1 MKFDRLLLTFIFNVI
16 MILLT
21 ISSIIVEIIDIQNN
35 PDSVYHNVQGLF
47 RFYTIDGNLLSL
59 ICNIIVSIYQI
70 KALRISPYGDI
81 KSIIANQFLYIIC
94 LMSACTELVIFIVVV
109 LIFMPIGD
117 DKSRKG
123 LVGSYNASSFHVTVP
138 ILLTFRFIFLDVRKR
153 DLKLIEKFIGGLP
166 TLLYGII
173 LFILCISKVF
183 TSYDKIDGDGRVPY
197 PFLDVYHQNWLFCLG
212 CGLFIFIFGFGI
224 GFLLDFLN
232 KKCEKLIL
240 PYKFI
245 LEKEEEAKEE
255 IKVEIK
261 QDIKNEE
268 IEEKE
273 KDEENK
279 KVREESKEPSKEG
292 IRIFNQV

>member
-1 MKFDRLLLTFIFNVI
+1 MKFDRLLLTFILNII
-16 MILLT
+16 MIILT
-21 ISSIIVEIIDIQNN
+21 ISSIVVEIIDIQNN

-59 ICNIIVSIYQI
+59 ICNIIASIFQI
-70 KALRISPYGDI
+70 KALRISPDGDV
-81 KSIIANQFLYIIC
+81 KSIIANQFLYAIC

-109 LIFMPIGD
+109 VIFMPIGD
-117 DKSRKG
+117 NEWRKE

-166 TLLYGII
+166 TFLYGII

-183 TSYDKIDGDGRVPY
+183 TSYDKKDGDGKVPY
-197 PFLDVYHQNWLFCLG
+197 PFLDVYHQNWLFCAG

-232 KKCEKLIL
+232 KKCQKLIL

-261 QDIKNEE
+261 QEIKEEE
-268 IEEKE
+268 IGDKEKE
-273 KDEENK
+273 EEEI
-279 KVREESKEPSKEG
+279 KVQSKED
-292 IRIFNQV
+292 IRIHKYV